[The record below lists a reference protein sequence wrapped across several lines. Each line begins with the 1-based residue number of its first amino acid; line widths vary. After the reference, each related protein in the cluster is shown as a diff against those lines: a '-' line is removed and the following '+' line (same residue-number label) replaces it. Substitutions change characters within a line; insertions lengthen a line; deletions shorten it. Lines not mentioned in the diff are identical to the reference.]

1 MRYHNQ
7 VIATLM
13 RIMATAKIVVRVMN
27 DPKNKQTFKK
37 FRIDQFPVMG
47 VAETS

>member
-7 VIATLM
+7 VIATLI

-27 DPKNKQTFKK
+27 DPKNKPLRNFELTNSQLWALRKL
-37 FRIDQFPVMG
+37 R
-47 VAETS
+47 